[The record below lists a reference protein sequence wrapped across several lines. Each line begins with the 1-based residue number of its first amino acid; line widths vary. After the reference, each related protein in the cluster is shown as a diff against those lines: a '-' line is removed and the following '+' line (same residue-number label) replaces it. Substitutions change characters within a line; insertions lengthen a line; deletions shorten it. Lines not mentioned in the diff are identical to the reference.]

1 MLWRVS
7 RILLG
12 VTFLVAG
19 SLHFLIPR
27 PYLRIMPPYLPFPRM
42 LVYASGLAEMSLG
55 AGMFTRFSR
64 WAAWGLIA
72 LLVAVF
78 PANLHMA
85 LHPDQFADLLPRSPG
100 WRRASFWGRLP
111 LQAVFI
117 AWVHRYTG
125 AADGKYAKVVSSVT
139 LA

>member
-1 MLWRVS
+1 MLKYPLKT
-7 RILLG
+7 LLG
-12 VTFLVAG
+12 LLFLVAG
-19 SLHFLIPR
+19 SLHFLYPA
-27 PYLRIMPPYLPFPRM
+27 PYVRIVPPYLPFPRL
-42 LVYASGLAEMSLG
+42 LVAVSGVCEMGLG

-85 LHPDQFADLLPRSPG
+85 LHPGQFADLLPRAPG
-100 WRRASFWGRLP
+100 WRRTLFWGRLP

-117 AWVHRYTG
+117 AWVYRYTG
-125 AADGKYAKVVSSVT
+125 IASTAKSQK
-139 LA
+139 

>member
-1 MLWRVS
+1 MRGHPFKT
-7 RILLG
+7 LLG
-12 VTFLVAG
+12 ILFLVAG
-19 SLHFLIPR
+19 SLHFLLPA
-27 PYLRIMPPYLPFPRM
+27 PYVRIVPPYLPHPRF
-42 LVYASGLAEMSLG
+42 LVAVSGVCEMGLG

-100 WRRASFWGRLP
+100 WRRALCWARLP
-111 LQAVFI
+111 LQAVLI
-117 AWVHRYTG
+117 AWVYRYTG
-125 AADGKYAKVVSSVT
+125 AAPGKQEK
-139 LA
+139 